1 MEQKSTFSF
10 ATQFGLLTGLVL
22 IVFTLI
28 LFLVGVGDKSPVHF
42 ISLVIYIGMIYWG
55 ITNIRER
62 QLEGVMSYGKAFG
75 TGFWISL
82 FAAILV
88 GIFTFFYLKYIDTGA
103 LTRAMTAAEDKI
115 LAANPNISD
124 ADLDKA
130 LSMAKTFSTPIF
142 SAIGQFI
149 GDLIIGTVFSLII
162 AIFAKREDK
171 TIA

>member
-10 ATQFGLLTGLVL
+10 ALQFGLLTGLAL

-28 LFLVGVGDKSPVHF
+28 LYLAGVGDKSPVHF

-55 ITNIRER
+55 ITNIRDR

-75 TGFWISL
+75 TGFWITL
-82 FAAILV
+82 FTAILV
-88 GIFTFFYLKYIDTGA
+88 GVFAFFYLKYIDTAA
-103 LTRAMTAAEDKI
+103 LTRAMTAAENKI

-130 LSMAKTFSTPIF
+130 LSMAKTFSTPTF
-142 SAIGQFI
+142 SAIGQFV
-149 GDLIIGTVFSLII
+149 GNLLIGTVFSLII